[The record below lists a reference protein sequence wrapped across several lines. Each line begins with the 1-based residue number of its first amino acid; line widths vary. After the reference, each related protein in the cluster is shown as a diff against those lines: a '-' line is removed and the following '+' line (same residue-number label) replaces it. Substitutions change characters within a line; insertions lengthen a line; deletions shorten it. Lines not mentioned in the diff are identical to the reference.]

1 MPLAQ
6 LEYVKLFVFF
16 LKFIYFQDKKCVN
29 VVKTDVPTW
38 SKRKSRY
45 WEVSTDIGI
54 GIGTDIQI

>member
-16 LKFIYFQDKKCVN
+16 LKFIYFQDKNCVN
-29 VVKTDVPTW
+29 MLKTDILTW
-38 SKRKSRY
+38 SKRKSTY
-45 WEVSTDIGI
+45 VSTDIGI